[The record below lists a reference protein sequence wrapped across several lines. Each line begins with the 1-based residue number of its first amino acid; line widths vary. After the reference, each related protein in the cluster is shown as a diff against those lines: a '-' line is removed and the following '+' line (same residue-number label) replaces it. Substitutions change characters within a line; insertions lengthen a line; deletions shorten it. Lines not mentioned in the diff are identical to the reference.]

1 MRLSAYF
8 SGSAR
13 EKVSKADNAFEF
25 GITTI
30 LGLRDRYQ
38 VTFGSGHEVLV
49 RGLTLAEPKGRE
61 RSRRPAPRRELTP
74 MILLS

>member
-30 LGLRDRYQ
+30 LGCETDIK
-38 VTFGSGHEVLV
+38 S
-49 RGLTLAEPKGRE
+49 
-61 RSRRPAPRRELTP
+61 RSAAV
-74 MILLS
+74 MKS